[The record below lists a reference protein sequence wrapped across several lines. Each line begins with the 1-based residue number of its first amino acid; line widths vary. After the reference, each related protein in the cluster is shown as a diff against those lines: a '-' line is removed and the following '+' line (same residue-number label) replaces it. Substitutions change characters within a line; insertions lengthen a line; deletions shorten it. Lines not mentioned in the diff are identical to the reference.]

1 MAQQSSRRTFLRR
14 SGLALVPVVAGGAW
28 ARPSSAREPGSF
40 DELEKYLDK
49 LQADDS
55 FSGTVLVLKDGRT
68 VLSRSMGYA
77 DRERRIRN
85 RDDTIF
91 CLASVTKLFT
101 GVAIGQLVQRGAL
114 DLVDPI
120 GKYLSGF
127 EAGDKVTI
135 HQLLTH
141 TSGLGDYM
149 QLPGYWEES
158 ATWTTPQ
165 QTMDG
170 ILRYIRTESL
180 AFAPGTA
187 SKYSNSGF
195 HVLGCIVAKIAGV
208 SYYDYIRT
216 NIFRPA
222 GMTSS
227 GFTLL
232 SQWRT
237 DRRFA
242 HPYPTDESGTRYD
255 ALAAGRFGLIG
266 TPAGNAFANAPDL
279 VRFVEALTGGKLL
292 SPTWRDVF
300 VTPKFSLGTLPAK
313 PGLPEI
319 INFFG
324 YGVDSSILN
333 GGLVTGHTGGA
344 PGVSTSAEWYPEL
357 GYTAVHLGNYD
368 PAPGTNVNQE
378 LRQVL
383 TS

>member
-14 SGLALVPVVAGGAW
+14 SGLAVVPAVVAGGAW
-28 ARPSSAREPGSF
+28 TYPSAAQQPRTV

-49 LQADDS
+49 LAADDS
-55 FSGTVLVLKDGRT
+55 FSGTVLVLKNNRP

-91 CLASVTKLFT
+91 CLASVTKMFT
-101 GVAIGQLVQRGAL
+101 GIAIGQLVQRRAL

-120 GKYLSGF
+120 EKYLSGF
-127 EAGDKVTI
+127 KAGITI
-135 HQLLTH
+135 HNLLTH

-149 QLPGYWEES
+149 QLDGYWQES
-158 ATWTTPQ
+158 ATWTTPR

-187 SKYSNSGF
+187 AKYSNSGF
-195 HVLGCIVAKIAGV
+195 HVLGCIVEKVAGV
-208 SYYDYIRT
+208 SYYDYIRK

-222 GMTSS
+222 GMASS
-227 GFTLL
+227 DFTLIN
-232 SQWRT
+232 QWRT

-242 HPYPTDESGTRYD
+242 HPYPTDKSGKRYD
-255 ALAAGRFGLIG
+255 ALTTDAFGLIG
-266 TPAGNAFANAPDL
+266 TPAGNAFASAPDL
-279 VRFVEALTGGKLL
+279 ARFVRALTDGTLL
-292 SPTWRDVF
+292 SPTYRDVF
-300 VTPKFSLGTLPAK
+300 VTPKFGLGTLPAK

-319 INFFG
+319 VNFFG

-368 PAPGTNVNQE
+368 PGPGTNVNQE

>member
-1 MAQQSSRRTFLRR
+1 M
-14 SGLALVPVVAGGAW
+14 
-28 ARPSSAREPGSF
+28 
-40 DELEKYLDK
+40 
-49 LQADDS
+49 
-55 FSGTVLVLKDGRT
+55 
-68 VLSRSMGYA
+68 
-77 DRERRIRN
+77 
-85 RDDTIF
+85 
-91 CLASVTKLFT
+91 FT
-101 GVAIGQLVQRGAL
+101 GVAIGQLVERRRL

-120 GKYLSGF
+120 SKYLTGF
-127 EAGDKVTI
+127 DGRITI

-149 QLPGYWEES
+149 QLDGYWQES

-170 ILRYIRTESL
+170 ILRFIRTETL

-187 SKYSNSGF
+187 AKYSNSGF
-195 HVLGCIVAKIAGV
+195 HVLGCIVEKVAGS
-208 SYYDYIRT
+208 SYYDYIRK
-216 NIFRPA
+216 NVFRPA
-222 GMTSS
+222 GMASS
-227 GFTLL
+227 DFTLL
-232 SQWRT
+232 DQWKT

-242 HPYPTDESGTRYD
+242 HPYPTGKDGKRYD
-255 ALAAGRFGLIG
+255 ALTTDAFGLIG
-266 TPAGNAFANAPDL
+266 TPAGNAFANLPDL
-279 VRFVEALTGGKLL
+279 VRFIRALTDGRLL
-292 SPTWRDVF
+292 SPTYRDVF
-300 VTPKFSLGTLPAK
+300 VTPKFSLGALPAK

-319 INFFG
+319 VNFFG

-368 PAPGTNVNQE
+368 PGPGTNLNQE